1 MLFGKMAVSGHTDSV
16 LDAESVMKRLESAI
30 SNEMKDLENVEKRKS
45 SSCGLL
51 SAQFQIQSDQVF

>member
-30 SNEMKDLENVEKRKS
+30 SNEMKDLENVEKRKKFK
-45 SSCGLL
+45 LW
-51 SAQFQIQSDQVF
+51 SAFCSVLHTK